1 MTGPEAE
8 QYLAEAGRAFAA
20 RKDFQKFW
28 YDVAAVGVVGAREA
42 LPAALKTAEPY
53 VTTPNWATVAAL
65 FEQYAPL
72 AFGGSEQ
79 PGKVLDTIQNLA
91 SQ

>member
-20 RKDFQKFW
+20 RKDFQKYW
-28 YDVAAVGVVGAREA
+28 YDVAAAGVVGAREA

-53 VTTPNWATVAAL
+53 VTTNWAVVASL

-72 AFGGSEQ
+72 AFGGTEE

-91 SQ
+91 NQ